1 MTDGLISPDEFIGMT
16 GVAHLAAGGEAPV
29 LRSHLRAFER
39 FAADKSAGM
48 AGRDRM
54 FETYHATKE
63 HVSWLVNRP
72 VGDIA
77 LLSSASEGINVV
89 AQSIDWRA
97 GDNVVVS
104 DCEFPSLMYPWLLL
118 AARGVNLRVVRTRDG
133 RIDLDDLR
141 GMVDDR
147 TRVVAVSHVSYLTGQ
162 RVSLP
167 AVANVAW
174 QRGAYLLVDAT
185 HALGAVPVDANYCDF
200 LVSSCYKWLL
210 AAHGLGIFVWN
221 RSRVP
226 TLEPASVGWHSVAGG
241 AGWKNP
247 SDVTLRADAD
257 RFEIANPGF
266 PSVYILHNALSRLA
280 DITAREAEAHV
291 LNLSGRVYRGLVDR
305 GILPTTPEL
314 AGERA
319 GNVCFEADNASG
331 IERGL
336 AEQGVLTWG
345 SEGRIRVSTH
355 IYNSSSDVDRFLT
368 ALDAVNA
375 S

>member
-1 MTDGLISPDEFIGMT
+1 MTDGLIAPDEFIGMT

-29 LRSHLRAFER
+29 LRSHLQAFER

-104 DCEFPSLMYPWLLL
+104 DFEFPSLIYPWLLL
-118 AARGVNLRVVRTRDG
+118 AGRGVTVRVVRTRDG

-141 GMVDDR
+141 GTVDDR

-174 QRGAYLLVDAT
+174 QSGAYLLVDAT
-185 HALGAVPVDANYCDF
+185 HALGAVPVDANHCDF

-226 TLEPASVGWHSVAGG
+226 TLVPASVGWHSVVGG
-241 AGWKNP
+241 AGWKKHFE
-247 SDVTLRADAD
+247 VTFRSDAD
-257 RFEIANPGF
+257 RFEIANPAF
-266 PSVYILHNALSRLA
+266 PSVYVLHNALNRLA

-305 GILPTTPEL
+305 GILPTTPPRPCDTFWSRRLGSRTTEIPMQSFL
-314 AGERA
+314 PSALHVEDFLVGIVRA
-319 GNVCFEADNASG
+319 
-331 IERGL
+331 
-336 AEQGVLTWG
+336 
-345 SEGRIRVSTH
+345 
-355 IYNSSSDVDRFLT
+355 
-368 ALDAVNA
+368 
-375 S
+375 